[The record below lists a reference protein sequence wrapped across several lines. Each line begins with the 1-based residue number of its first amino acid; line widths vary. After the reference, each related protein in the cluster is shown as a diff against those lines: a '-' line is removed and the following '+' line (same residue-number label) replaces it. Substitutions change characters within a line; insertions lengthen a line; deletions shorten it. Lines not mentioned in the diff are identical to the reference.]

1 MSIHMSPLQLS
12 VFWRLSLAFFFNA
25 FLFFL
30 DIFIATLDGENCQ
43 HSNGTS
49 DSGTNPQNQS
59 ERKEPLEEEFVWMT
73 KIYRRDVRE
82 ASSVAVFRVCAASV
96 WPFASCFPSA
106 NPVPRCSLLDRRV
119 LLLYQQLLRLSG
131 SLPESPRWLVLMGR
145 TDVLY
150 RYCRGSAANKQCVDM
165 ILGVDL
171 LEKQSAAQTAQSP
184 SDLLPFKHPTVL
196 LRLSIMGYLG
206 AATALTY
213 YGICMNIGSFG
224 VNIYSAQFFSGLS
237 EAPSLLIPLVRL
249 DRRPF
254 SMLTLCLSGS
264 ACLVSLLL
272 SRYQCDAMLV
282 MSLALLGKFSILA
295 TIFILSLYSIELF
308 PTVVRQ
314 RCMAVV
320 DLCYRLGCL
329 FSTLFPPNP
338 EGAIPLAAMLIYSSG
353 PIIGCG
359 LCLLLPETSGT
370 LLPDSLDDCLRPT
383 QHSHESRGKVT
394 AFGKKLEQLE
404 KKLQTQMAVVGA
416 TE

>member
-73 KIYRRDVRE
+73 KIYRRD
-82 ASSVAVFRVCAASV
+82 SVCGQTPWLSYGRIVFMVGMLLG
-96 WPFASCFPSA
+96 
-106 NPVPRCSLLDRRV
+106 SLVGGALSDRRV